1 MEQVLQEI
9 WSVRWDILQGLW
21 VTVLISISAIAL
33 GTLLGI
39 VVGVILTYGT
49 WLLRFPARVYAD
61 FVRGTPVLVLIL
73 AAFYILSVVG
83 IQLTA
88 VQAGIFAL
96 TLFCGSHVGEI
107 VRGALQAIPRGQ
119 SDAAR
124 AVGLTF
130 VQNFFHVLFPQA
142 IRQILPTWITAAT
155 EIVKA
160 STLLSVIGVSELLLT
175 TQEIISRN
183 FMNLEFYLLAGVIYF
198 LINFSIER
206 LGKYVDRRVR
216 LN

>member
-1 MEQVLQEI
+1 MEILQEV
-9 WSVRWDILQGLW
+9 WSVRLDLLQGLW
-21 VTVLISISAIAL
+21 LTVLISLSAIML
-33 GTLLGI
+33 GTLLGTAVGI
-39 VVGVILTYGT
+39 VLTYGS
-49 WLLRFPARVYAD
+49 WLMRLPARIYAD

-73 AAFYILSVVG
+73 AAFYILAVVG
-83 IQLTA
+83 IDLTA

-119 SDAAR
+119 TDAAKSI
-124 AVGLTF
+124 GLTF
-130 VQNFFHVLFPQA
+130 GQTFVHVLLPQA

-183 FMNLEFYLLAGVIYF
+183 FMNLEFYLVAGIIYF
-198 LINFSIER
+198 FIDFGIER
-206 LGKYVDRRVR
+206 IGKAVDRRMRVG
-216 LN
+216 

>member
-1 MEQVLQEI
+1 MEILQEV
-9 WSVRWDILQGLW
+9 WSVRLDLLQGLW
-21 VTVLISISAIAL
+21 LTVLISLSAIML
-33 GTLLGI
+33 GTLLGTAVGI
-39 VVGVILTYGT
+39 VLTYGS
-49 WLLRFPARVYAD
+49 WLMRLPARIYAD

-83 IQLTA
+83 IDLSA

-119 SDAAR
+119 TDAAKSI
-124 AVGLTF
+124 GLTF
-130 VQNFFHVLFPQA
+130 GQTFVHVLLPQA

-183 FMNLEFYLLAGVIYF
+183 FMNLEFYLVAGIIYF
-198 LINFSIER
+198 FIDFGIER
-206 LGKYVDRRVR
+206 IGKAVDRRMRVG
-216 LN
+216 

>member
-130 VQNFFHVLFPQA
+130 VQNFFYVLFPQA